1 MPEMPA
7 EINTS
12 EPHPAR
18 IYDYF
23 IGGKNNFAADRKTAA
38 EVLRRSPAAHI
49 AARPASV
56 SPHHHPM
63 VLITAAGP

>member
-1 MPEMPA
+1 MPEMPP

-23 IGGKNNFAADRKTAA
+23 IGGKNHFAADRATAA
-38 EVLRRSPAAHI
+38 DRKPAPDQLH
-49 AARPASV
+49 RTDLWKMSHPRAS
-56 SPHHHPM
+56 
-63 VLITAAGP
+63 